1 MMSCWDTDEL
11 PADTSWCLLVHTIKY
26 LELEQY
32 KQFDYVAVH
41 EYTLCLIKNYT
52 LFCFCNNLVLCQLI
66 STIFGVVTAK

>member
-32 KQFDYVAVH
+32 KQFDYVAVVH
-41 EYTLCLIKNYT
+41 EYTLCLVKK
-52 LFCFCNNLVLCQLI
+52 
-66 STIFGVVTAK
+66 TAPFFVFAIT